1 MTSESLILLSVF
13 LPLIAALGIALLG
26 RRPDLRDSF
35 MVASSLA
42 VFAAVLGVFLRIE
55 PGEPPWG
62 GPV

>member
-35 MVASSLA
+35 MVAS
-42 VFAAVLGVFLRIE
+42 
-55 PGEPPWG
+55 
-62 GPV
+62 